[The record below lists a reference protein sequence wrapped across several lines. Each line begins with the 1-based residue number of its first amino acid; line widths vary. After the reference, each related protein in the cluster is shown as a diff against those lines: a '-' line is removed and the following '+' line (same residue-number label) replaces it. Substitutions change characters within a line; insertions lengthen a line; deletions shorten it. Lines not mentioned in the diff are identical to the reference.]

1 VKVDPGGLETTLV
14 LLKPDAIERALV
26 GRIIERFERKGLQIV
41 GMKMLRLPREE
52 VERHYAVHRG
62 KDFYEPLVRYM
73 SGHPV
78 IALALRGKDAVR
90 IVRTLVGATFG
101 SQAAPGTVRGDF
113 ALSNRFNLVHA
124 SDSPEAARA
133 ELALYFAPGEV
144 HDYAPANFVW
154 TYDTSTGEIV

>member
-1 VKVDPGGLETTLV
+1 
-14 LLKPDAIERALV
+14 
-26 GRIIERFERKGLQIV
+26 
-41 GMKMLRLPREE
+41 
-52 VERHYAVHRG
+52 
-62 KDFYEPLVRYM
+62 M

-90 IVRTLVGATFG
+90 IVRAMVGATFG

-133 ELALYFAPGEV
+133 ELALYFAPDEV